1 MPLQKFIN
9 SSNFIFNFPAAYHP
23 QHGQQPH
30 WPAPQGG
37 RHQKGDII
45 SAGMVA
51 VHTRCLLYCL
61 HLVCIWKAKQPE
73 MILLKILD
81 LIHDFDLKNLEA
93 VWSVSRSKRRA
104 AHKIKL
110 GNTSRRRKS
119 LCIASL
125 RASSCSNFH
134 RLKMNIQYG
143 KIVWLKL
150 ALIWITI
157 FIVDVS
163 VPWPFSRQIAFT
175 LNKIK
180 ITLHRKVGE
189 SQESHFISQL
199 QKIKVT

>member
-1 MPLQKFIN
+1 MLFQCLFKNPKLSAF
-9 SSNFIFNFPAAYHP
+9 SIFNLSAADPP
-23 QHGQQPH
+23 QDGQQLH

-37 RHQKGDII
+37 RHQRHQFCWHGK
-45 SAGMVA
+45 ST
-51 VHTRCLLYCL
+51 HRCLSYCL

-81 LIHDFDLKNLEA
+81 LILDFDLKNLEA

-110 GNTSRRRKS
+110 GKTSWRRKS

-134 RLKMNIQYG
+134 RLKMNILYG

-157 FIVDVS
+157 FILSTFRSHDLFQDRLLS
-163 VPWPFSRQIAFT
+163 HWTRS
-175 LNKIK
+175 K
-180 ITLHRKVGE
+180 LHYYEGLVKARRV
-189 SQESHFISQL
+189 ISSPNYRN
-199 QKIKVT
+199 